1 MNFIKS
7 AVQFLLAS
15 VFLIMITVPGFA
27 AEIRRVPGYALVEQ
41 GFMALTLD
49 AEGAENF
56 RYTGL
61 ENKMHVYRGKIKPGS
76 KLKLVIKATLGSA
89 KALPITGRSCSAR
102 VQAVAKKDGKVIKTQ
117 NYKSSNKSNVFV
129 NYTVPENADTVEISE
144 TFVLNNK
151 SKNKSFNKQM
161 VERNKLILT
170 TSDKAKTAV
179 APKRWRRTTKAA
191 VRTDTR
197 R

>member
-1 MNFIKS
+1 M
-7 AVQFLLAS
+7 
-15 VFLIMITVPGFA
+15 
-27 AEIRRVPGYALVEQ
+27 
-41 GFMALTLD
+41 
-49 AEGAENF
+49 
-56 RYTGL
+56 
-61 ENKMHVYRGKIKPGS
+61 
-76 KLKLVIKATLGSA
+76 
-89 KALPITGRSCSAR
+89 
-102 VQAVAKKDGKVIKTQ
+102 QAVAKKGGKAIKTQ

-179 APKRWRRTTKAA
+179 AAGKSAGSRLCENCGAK
-191 VRTDTR
+191 VE
-197 R
+197 